1 MPCQYLTY
9 SLAEE
14 LTYSSGIFGADNSTV
29 FELYL
34 GKNTVKIR
42 EEVLLYPFETLVAEY
57 GGTLGLF
64 CGFSFLLIWDGLVDM
79 ILLLRGMMKNN
90 KIFK

>member
-14 LTYSSGIFGADNSTV
+14 LTYSSGIFGPDNSTV

-79 ILLLRGMMKNN
+79 ILFLRGIMKNS